1 MISSTESQFYKLQI
15 YLYKYRD
22 VVFNQLQTQASYL
35 SSCLLERLLH
45 IQNLSYMIFYK
56 TKLIPEYQTN
66 ATKFKNKIVD
76 QVSCD
81 FDFQAFQTLELTVK
95 RLLDIKD
102 YSQFMLAYG
111 LEHATI
117 VDDQSS

>member
-1 MISSTESQFYKLQI
+1 
-15 YLYKYRD
+15 
-22 VVFNQLQTQASYL
+22 
-35 SSCLLERLLH
+35 
-45 IQNLSYMIFYK
+45 MIFYK

-117 VDDQSS
+117 VDDQSSQMEFQQCLQQVHKEFSNKLDEA